1 MFRRRRREDAAQPGF
16 EDEAAQDDL
25 AVAGGPDF
33 PDGLADDEDLPGDQD
48 LADDGGRGGWPD
60 NAASDDDADG
70 PQSGPWDAAGR
81 FPARE
86 RMDFGSLQIPVRE
99 GLEVQINMA
108 EDQGVWIAVLR
119 GENGLQLQAFAAPK
133 TSGLWDEVRQEIAEE
148 VAKSG
153 GDSEDAEGPFGP
165 ELHARVHTGEPGHGR
180 TQKQPVRFLGVDGPR
195 WFLRGV
201 ISGPAAR
208 HPELARPFEEV
219 FADVVVVR
227 GEHPAPPRDL
237 LEIRLPEEARAALEE
252 QMAADSGDE
261 PPNPF
266 ERGPEITET
275 R

>member
-1 MFRRRRREDAAQPGF
+1 VFRRRRREDAAQPGF
-16 EDEAAQDDL
+16 DDDAAQDDL
-25 AVAGGPDF
+25 DLQGGPDF
-33 PDGLADDEDLPGDQD
+33 PDEMADEDGE
-48 LADDGGRGGWPD
+48 AE
-60 NAASDDDADG
+60 DADVTDASSDSAG
-70 PQSGPWDAAGR
+70 GGGAGPWDAAER
-81 FPARE
+81 FPERD
-86 RMDFGSLQIPVRE
+86 RMDFGSLQVPVRE

-133 TSGLWDEVRQEIAEE
+133 TSSLWDEVRLEIAEE

-153 GDSEDAEGPFGP
+153 GDSEEAEGPFGT
-165 ELHARVHTGEPGHGR
+165 ELHARVRTEGPGNSR

-208 HPELARPFEEV
+208 RPELARQFEEV

-237 LEIRLPEEARAALEE
+237 LEIRLPDEARAALEE
-252 QMAADSGDE
+252 QMAAEGGGDE

>member
-1 MFRRRRREDAAQPGF
+1 VFRRRRREGAAQPGF
-16 EDEAAQDDL
+16 DDDAARDDL
-25 AVAGGPDF
+25 DIQGSPDF
-33 PDGLADDEDLPGDQD
+33 PDD
-48 LADDGGRGGWPD
+48 LADTDGEPDDDDPNGGSRDSGGRSGGRT
-60 NAASDDDADG
+60 
-70 PQSGPWDAAGR
+70 GPWDASER
-81 FPARE
+81 FPELE

-119 GENGLQLQAFAAPK
+119 GDNGLQLQAFAAPK
-133 TSGLWDEVRQEIAEE
+133 TSGLWDEVRQEIADE

-153 GDSEDAEGPFGP
+153 GDCEEAEGPFGA
-165 ELHARVHTGEPGHGR
+165 ELHARVQTGEPGHGR

-208 HPELARPFEEV
+208 RPELARQFEEV

-227 GEHPAPPRDL
+227 GDHPAPPRDL
-237 LEIRLPEEARAALEE
+237 LEIRLPDEARAALDE
-252 QMAADSGDE
+252 QMAAEADGQE

>member
-1 MFRRRRREDAAQPGF
+1 VFRRRRREDAAQPGF
-16 EDEAAQDDL
+16 EDDAAQDDL
-25 AVAGGPDF
+25 EAGGGPDF
-33 PDGLADDEDLPGDQD
+33 SGGLAGDEDLAADAD
-48 LADDGGRGGWPD
+48 LADDGGRADSSDDTAG
-60 NAASDDDADG
+60 DDDAAG
-70 PQSGPWDAAGR
+70 AQSGPWDVAGR

-153 GDSEDAEGPFGP
+153 GDSEDADGPFGP
-165 ELHARVHTGEPGHGR
+165 ELHARVHTGEPGQAR

-227 GEHPAPPRDL
+227 GDHPAPPRDL

-252 QMAADSGDE
+252 QMADGGDE